1 MPKSP
6 WSATGEAGALR
17 LERSLCSSNEDS
29 VLPKKKK
36 SFKIPRNKGLSVLG
50 VHCLWVWRAGMQERK
65 GSLCEL
71 GRAFC

>member
-17 LERSLCSSNEDS
+17 LERSLCSSSEDS

-36 SFKIPRNKGLSVLG
+36 IIHDPKKQRPVSVSCALSLG
-50 VHCLWVWRAGMQERK
+50 VEGGDAGEK
-65 GSLCEL
+65 GEPV
-71 GRAFC
+71 

>member
-29 VLPKKKK
+29 VLPKKKNHSRSQETK
-36 SFKIPRNKGLSVLG
+36 ACQSSVSCALSLG
-50 VHCLWVWRAGMQERK
+50 VEGGDAGEK
-65 GSLCEL
+65 GEPV
-71 GRAFC
+71 